1 MSERGEVIMSN
12 KPIRRIYSDE
22 FKMDAVALIFEH
34 EYSVPEAA
42 RHLEMSVKT
51 LQKWKRRYEVE
62 NETPSVESAAKE
74 EIISLHKENKQLRME
89 REILKKASVD
99 STSQHNTVIHYLFG
113 SFKFQ
118 YLSWSIV

>member
-1 MSERGEVIMSN
+1 MSN

-74 EIISLHKENKQLRME
+74 EINIKESQLNVIQDNYIIA
-89 REILKKASVD
+89 ILVE
-99 STSQHNTVIHYLFG
+99 
-113 SFKFQ
+113 
-118 YLSWSIV
+118 